1 MFETIQIKKVEEKP
15 KESKL
20 VTGIDFS
27 SLVNH
32 EESVEKEED
41 KPAMRSR
48 SRSRSRS
55 RTREDDDKVNE
66 YSYKV
71 NERHH
76 ENWIRKGLIVKVLNK
91 TVGNGM

>member
-1 MFETIQIKKVEEKP
+1 MEEKP

-41 KPAMRSR
+41 KPTMRSR

-55 RTREDDDKVNE
+55 REDDDKVNE